1 MISTM
6 AVSLLPSFAAG
17 AISHF
22 TRSESAP
29 TNPNRRSLTTARGTS
44 RLPVAA
50 SGRVEMTTAELAALL
65 DGIDLNAA
73 RR

>member
-1 MISTM
+1 M
-6 AVSLLPSFAAG
+6 AVSLPPSFAAA

-29 TNPNRRSLTTARGTS
+29 TNSNLRSLIIARGTS